1 MTLADRLPD
10 LKEYQQNFKKNGVE
24 YPLKKVIYD
33 KDGLLEKLPKS
44 TKKGWPWDLE
54 TDPKIYADKTHWPK
68 ITIVTPS
75 YNQGQFI
82 EETIR
87 AVLLQNYPNLEYIVM
102 DGGSS
107 DNTKEILGQYAPW
120 LSFYESKK
128 DRGQGHAINKGFS
141 LASGDIY
148 AWINSDDFYMDQS
161 FYTLA
166 SAFLKSHADVL
177 HGDSLLL
184 NETINELSY
193 EKANY
198 VTPKYL
204 FVGGIIMQHSCFW
217 KAEVHEPI
225 LEVLHCAVDSELWFR
240 LIPKK
245 KLKHVKF
252 PLAVVRLQPD
262 AKTQN
267 DKYVEKWKEDN
278 ILIAQLHQF
287 EKTIPFFKYI
297 QSRFYPIEVRYV
309 QRIYKYF
316 NFVSEHQ
323 YFSKIKNNSKTLI
336 YK

>member
-1 MTLADRLPD
+1 M
-10 LKEYQQNFKKNGVE
+10 
-24 YPLKKVIYD
+24 
-33 KDGLLEKLPKS
+33 
-44 TKKGWPWDLE
+44 E
-54 TDPKIYADKTHWPK
+54 TDPKIYAAKESWPK
-68 ITIVTPS
+68 ITIVTPT

-87 AVLLQNYPNLEYIVM
+87 AVLLQNYPNLEYIVI
-102 DGGSS
+102 DGGST
-107 DNTKEILGQYAPW
+107 DNTIEILDRYSPW
-120 LSFYESKK
+120 ISFYESKK
-128 DRGQGHAINKGFS
+128 DKGQGHAINKGFS
-141 LASGDIY
+141 LASGEIY
-148 AWINSDDFYMDQS
+148 AWINSDDFYMDQA

-166 SAFLKSHADVL
+166 SAFVKSKADVL
-177 HGDSLLL
+177 YGDSLVIDE
-184 NETINELSY
+184 NKNELHY

-217 KAEVHEPI
+217 KAGVHEPI
-225 LEVLHCAVDSELWFR
+225 LEELHCAVDSELWFR
-240 LIPKK
+240 LIPGK

-252 PLAVVRLQPD
+252 PLAVVRIQPD

-267 DKYVEKWKEDN
+267 DKFIEKWKEDN

-297 QSRFYPIEVRYV
+297 QSRFYHVEVRYV

-316 NFVSEHQ
+316 NSVNVQQ
-323 YFSKIKNNSKTLI
+323 YLEKIKNDLTLI